1 MASHIGRR
9 KFLATLGGAVAA
21 WPLAVHA
28 QQPTI
33 PVVGFLRS
41 TSAAGSEQLIAAFR
55 QELKEAG
62 FVEGQDV
69 AIDFRWGDD
78 QPDRLPGLAADL
90 VRRQAAVIIANVSAT
105 RAAMAATT
113 AIPIVFLSGADP
125 VRRGLVG
132 SLNRPGGNITG
143 VVEASVSC
151 ARCPH

>member
-69 AIDFRWGDD
+69 AIDFRWGETISPIGF
-78 QPDRLPGLAADL
+78 QGWRPISCAA
-90 VRRQAAVIIANVSAT
+90 RRPSSSL
-105 RAAMAATT
+105 M
-113 AIPIVFLSGADP
+113 FLQ
-125 VRRGLVG
+125 RGLPWPQPRRYRLC
-132 SLNRPGGNITG
+132 S
-143 VVEASVSC
+143 
-151 ARCPH
+151 